1 MAAAFDNDFGLLDF
15 EVSDSIGVDS
25 LDDDFVGFSDEVCLG
40 FEVPLVDFPVDTGDL
55 SSHSLSFGGYESG
68 RSANSVCFVD
78 NKCKE
83 RAMFTEQSPKT
94 EVKPLVKEESR
105 ALKPSGG
112 IQKPYST
119 FGSGSFSGRMELE
132 PVEELALKP
141 SGGIQKPY
149 STFGSGSFS
158 GRMEVELVE
167 ETWTREDALRRYK
180 EKRQRRCF
188 KKVVRYDCRKKIAAS
203 RPRVGGRFA
212 RKSEMDRIDSVISLV
227 SMAAEE

>member
-55 SSHSLSFGGYESG
+55 SSHSLSFGGYECG

-94 EVKPLVKEESR
+94 EVKPFVKEESR

-119 FGSGSFSGRMELE
+119 FGSS
-132 PVEELALKP
+132 
-141 SGGIQKPY
+141 
-149 STFGSGSFS
+149 SFS